1 MRKMIWTIVPG
12 VVLGLAQPVHAGD
25 PLADEIV
32 RALTGGNKL
41 EQRANTRS
49 LSGSIGKSDETDK
62 KNFRARS
69 FVTGEPASGAQ
80 TRAIQKVKGTLLIQ
94 PGDGDK
100 PAGGTDTASVQPPA
114 IQAPGA
120 LSPTA
125 ELPSIQAPAIKKPS
139 IQTPSIQA
147 PSIQASTGNKP
158 AASTLPPPSYDL
170 YVTFPFASHTLT
182 DEAKR
187 KLASVAAALKHPSL
201 ADKAIQIAGHTDSVG
216 KAEKNMR
223 LSINRAEAVR
233 AHLAASH
240 GIDLARIRTI
250 GYGETKLKD
259 KDRPRSGVNRRVELV
274 NLGNTVASAN

>member
-12 VVLGLAQPVHAGD
+12 MVLGLAQPAHAGD

-41 EQRANTRS
+41 EERANTRS
-49 LSGSIGKSDETDK
+49 LSGSFGKSSEPAK
-62 KNFRARS
+62 KSFRARS
-69 FVTGEPASGAQ
+69 FVTGEPASEAQ

-94 PGDGDK
+94 PGDNDK
-100 PAGGTDTASVQPPA
+100 PGGGVETASTQPPA

-125 ELPSIQAPAIKKPS
+125 DLPSIQAPAIQAPS
-139 IQTPSIQA
+139 VQA
-147 PSIQASTGNKP
+147 PSIKTGSGQGQTALAP
-158 AASTLPPPSYDL
+158 LPSYDL
-170 YVTFPFASHTLT
+170 YVTFPFASHALT
-182 DEAKR
+182 GEAKR

-216 KAEKNMR
+216 KAENNMR

-233 AHLAASH
+233 DYLAANH
-240 GIDLARIRTI
+240 GIERARIRTV
-250 GYGETKLKD
+250 GHGETKLKD
-259 KDRPRSGVNRRVELV
+259 KARPRSGVNRRVELV
-274 NLGNTVASAN
+274 NLGNTIASAN